1 MLIDG
6 VDVPRGLIVLED
18 SDAGERS
25 WLWLVRHYE
34 FCQGCG
40 RGCGGASAS
49 SAPDPGFPCVD
60 KKRSKENARLQCMES
75 RVGIFDWR

>member
-34 FCQGCG
+34 FRQGCVC
-40 RGCGGASAS
+40 GCGGASAS

-60 KKRSKENARLQCMES
+60 KKRSKNTPAYS
-75 RVGIFDWR
+75 VWNPG